1 MERLPK
7 WLDDIDDLLVVFH
20 VHASAAVTTLLLL
33 VGFAATIGTML
44 LLGQPHLLAAP

>member
-20 VHASAAVTTLLLL
+20 VHAPAAVATMLL